1 MEKVKNV
8 VLITQGLTRVV
19 EPIVNSTHNIV
30 AIVDAPSRNANKI
43 KKTSIIGRIIKQL
56 MVSFGLRKKTLKEYC
71 KDKSINYIE
80 FAKTSES
87 SFIEYLKKNKIDLLV
102 IYSMSQLLK
111 ESIFIV
117 PKYGTINLHPSFL
130 PKYRGPNPW
139 FWSYLNGDDKG
150 GVTVHFIDK
159 GEDTGDI
166 IYQEEYKIEKGIKS
180 PQMQDLA
187 IGEIGSRLL
196 VQAINNI
203 PNIERIVQ
211 PTQSPTPRAKN
222 LKIEEHG
229 QIIDWENWDIEKIWH
244 ILRGTELWLNAIE
257 QPIGLFKN
265 MRWSVENFDKNITL
279 DSKIGS
285 LEKYKNNNVVVCE
298 DGIIYLKPKFVFSIY
313 IRNLIGKL
321 K

>member
-1 MEKVKNV
+1 MEKVKNI

-19 EPIVNSTHNIV
+19 EPIVNSKHNVV
-30 AIVDAPSRNANKI
+30 AIVDAPLRNVNNI
-43 KKTSIIGRIIKQL
+43 KKVSLIGRIVKQI
-56 MVSFGLRKKTLKEYC
+56 MVSCGLRKKTLKEYC
-71 KDKSINYIE
+71 KDKSINYVE

-87 SFIEYLKKNKIDLLV
+87 RLIEILEENQVDLLV
-102 IYSMSQLLK
+102 VYSMSQLLK
-111 ESIFIV
+111 ESIFSV
-117 PKYGTINLHPSFL
+117 PKYGTINLHPSYL

-166 IYQEEYKIEKGIKS
+166 IYQEEYEIKKGIKS

-196 VQAINNI
+196 VQAIGDI
-203 PNIERIVQ
+203 PDISRVIQ
-211 PTQSPTPRAKN
+211 PSQSPTQRARN
-222 LKIEEHG
+222 LKVEEHG

-257 QPIGLFKN
+257 QPSGLYKN
-265 MRWSVENFDKNITL
+265 MRWSVENFDKHINL
-279 DSKIGS
+279 DHKIGS
-285 LEKYKNNNVVVCE
+285 VQKYQNNNVVVCK
-298 DGIIYLKPKFVFSIY
+298 DGIIYLKPNFVFSIY